1 MIRARLFCRRW
12 QMHARRSYGSSLVL
26 ASLLFFLSGCKV
38 LGVRTIPLHELQDKY
53 EGPGSRYLEVDGT
66 KVHYRVEGNKDGP
79 LLVLL
84 HGVLASLHTWD
95 GWVEK
100 LRDHYQIV
108 RLDLPGFGLTGPM
121 ASDDYTPEYAMK
133 FFEQFR
139 QALARERADIAGKL
153 EKFSIAGNSLGGGV
167 AWLYAANHPE
177 HVDKLILIDPIAYP
191 QKLPFIIKLASGSF
205 FGWWS
210 TWQVPR
216 FIIKRNVRKVYGDAD
231 RATDETI
238 DRYHELMLRE
248 GNRESMVKYFRALK
262 KYSTNDEICK
272 AIPRIKAPTFLM
284 HGEVD
289 RWVPPEL
296 TERWRQDLPGIKI
309 KLYPTAGHIPMEE
322 LPDETVA
329 DAYAFLSG
337 GSLEAAEDAAPAKS
351 DGPQMSEW

>member
-1 MIRARLFCRRW
+1 MHLRRPYPT
-12 QMHARRSYGSSLVL
+12 ALILAALLVM
-26 ASLLFFLSGCKV
+26 LSGCKV

-66 KVHYRVEGNKDGP
+66 KVHYRVEGNKEGP
-79 LLVLL
+79 LIVLL

-100 LRDHYQIV
+100 LREHYQIV

-133 FFEQFR
+133 FFEMFR
-139 QALARERADIAGKL
+139 TRLARERSDIAPKL
-153 EKFSIAGNSLGGGV
+153 ERFHIAGNSLGGGI
-167 AWLYAANHPE
+167 AWLYAANFPQ

-191 QKLPFIIKLASGSF
+191 QKLPFIIKLASGAV

-210 TWQVPR
+210 KYQVPR

-248 GNRESMVKYFRALK
+248 GNRESMVKYFRTLK
-262 KYSTNDEICK
+262 KYSTNTEICK
-272 AIPRIKAPTFLM
+272 AIPKIKAPTFLM

-329 DAYAFLSG
+329 DAFEFLG
-337 GSLEAAEDAAPAKS
+337 GKSMEQAELEAPTQATGPSMAE
-351 DGPQMSEW
+351 W